1 GDGLASF
8 SGFGT
13 PQVVNVHN
21 SILRG
26 VPTDIDAVGAAMNDI
41 TVNVDHSNYV
51 TSIPPPASAN
61 AVINDIGGNQN
72 STPLFANAAT
82 GDYTQLAGS
91 PTIDKGAAVGG
102 LGPLD
107 FSGGNRVL
115 GLAPDIGADEF
126 PSDAPPQFANATA
139 ATTST
144 KSKCKKGFKLKT
156 VKNKKGKKKKKCV
169 KKKSKKKK

>member
-1 GDGLASF
+1 
-8 SGFGT
+8 
-13 PQVVNVHN
+13 
-21 SILRG
+21 ILRG
-26 VPTDIDAVGAAMNDI
+26 VPTDIHAVGAAMNDI
-41 TVNVDHSNYV
+41 TVNVDHSNFDLTV
-51 TSIPPPASAN
+51 PPASTPN
-61 AVINDIGGNQN
+61 VVINDAGNNQTAAPLLAHPAGGD
-72 STPLFANAAT
+72 F
-82 GDYTQLAGS
+82 TQLTGS

-102 LGPLD
+102 LGPFD

-126 PSDAPPQFANATA
+126 PSDAPPQFANAVA